1 MGCAAP
7 NPLHWQDLRARPAAE
22 LLAHPGV
29 EPAASGSGYA
39 LDFLG
44 TRYCIDPRA
53 ERVERIAPPGPPPGQ
68 ELQILLIRY
77 LTAELAGGLSGD
89 LISEKELP
97 GGATFFR
104 GPHALPVGP
113 VIERFGADLDGF
125 AARCRALGAS
135 PADCGDR
142 GYRLEPLAGLVLIY
156 GLWRA
161 DEEFPAA
168 ASVLLDRALARWFE
182 LDMIFLLIRQTSL
195 ALAAV

>member
-7 NPLHWQDLRARPAAE
+7 NPLHWQDLRARQAAG
-22 LLAHPGV
+22 LLAHPGL
-29 EPAASGSGYA
+29 EPAATGPGYTLA
-39 LDFLG
+39 FLDA
-44 TRYCIDPRA
+44 RYRIDPQA
-53 ERVERIAPPGPPPGQ
+53 ERVERMAPAGPPPSQ

-89 LISEKELP
+89 FISEKELP

-113 VIERFGADLDGF
+113 VVERFGTDLDGF

-142 GYRLEPLAGLVLIY
+142 GFRLEPLPRLVLIY

-161 DEEFPAA
+161 DDEFPAA